1 MSCFE
6 KTYYI
11 KMLAEK
17 VADMCQSAFSNQRPK
32 DKNRLDI
39 QVIFEVESFPNFIVS
54 LVVSEITYIK
64 TMKSQRTP
72 LLK

>member
-6 KTYYI
+6 KPYYI